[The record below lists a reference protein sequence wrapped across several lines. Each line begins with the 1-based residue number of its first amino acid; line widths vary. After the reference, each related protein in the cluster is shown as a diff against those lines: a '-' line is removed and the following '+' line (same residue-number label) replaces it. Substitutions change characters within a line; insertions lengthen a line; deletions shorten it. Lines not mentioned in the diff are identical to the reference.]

1 MATRFQRFVSA
12 LGHHVKLL
20 QRLFVLRK
28 QGVSVK
34 KYGWLLVIDGTHS
47 HHPLHYQLR
56 KTIMPRRK
64 RTIPLPTKTSAR
76 ISHGPL
82 LYPRAPLL

>member
-1 MATRFQRFVSA
+1 MATRFQLLVSS
-12 LGHHVKLL
+12 LGRHVKLL
-20 QRLFVLRK
+20 QRWFVLRK
-28 QGVSVK
+28 QGVPVRK
-34 KYGWLLVIDGTHS
+34 HGWLLVIDGTHP

-64 RTIPLPTKTSAR
+64 RAITLPTKMSAR

-82 LYPRAPLL
+82 YPRAPLL